1 MELPLYNQN
10 AENIGTVELADNV
23 FGLPMNQD
31 LLYQV
36 VTSQMSNKRQ
46 VLAHAKGRGEVRG
59 GGKKPWKQKGTGRAR
74 HASIRSPIW
83 RGGGVTGGP
92 TKERNFKK
100 DINKKMMQKALKVA
114 LSSKARDG
122 QLFILDALT
131 IEKPKTKEMDG
142 VMKKFTT
149 IFGRLNNVLLVT
161 PTDSAMLYKSAR
173 NLPYLDTIEAR
184 NLNPLILLE
193 ANRVIL
199 SKESLAVI
207 EKQWGNKTEL
217 TTTNE
222 PQPTIKKKKVVA
234 SKLLATS

>member
-1 MELPLYNQN
+1 
-10 AENIGTVELADNV
+10 
-23 FGLPMNQD
+23 
-31 LLYQV
+31 
-36 VTSQMSNKRQ
+36 
-46 VLAHAKGRGEVRG
+46 
-59 GGKKPWKQKGTGRAR
+59 
-74 HASIRSPIW
+74 
-83 RGGGVTGGP
+83 
-92 TKERNFKK
+92 
-100 DINKKMMQKALKVA
+100 MMQKALKVA

-207 EKQWGNKTEL
+207 EKQWG
-217 TTTNE
+217 TT
-222 PQPTIKKKKVVA
+222 K
-234 SKLLATS
+234 SK

>member
-1 MELPLYNQN
+1 MEFPLYNQS
-10 AENIGTVELADNV
+10 AEKVGTIELADGI

-31 LLYQV
+31 LLHQV
-36 VTSQMSNKRQ
+36 ITSQMSNKRQ
-46 VLAHAKGRGEVRG
+46 VLAHTKGRGEVRG

-74 HASIRSPIW
+74 HGSIRSPIW

-92 TKERNFKK
+92 TKEKNFKK
-100 DINKKMMQKALKVA
+100 EINKKMMQKALKVA

-131 IEKPKTKEMDG
+131 IEKPKTKEMDV
-142 VMKKFTT
+142 VMKKFTA
-149 IFGRLNNVLLVT
+149 ILGRLNNVLLVT
-161 PTDSAMLYKSAR
+161 PTDAMVLYKSAR

-207 EKQWGNKTEL
+207 EKQWGTKE
-217 TTTNE
+217 
-222 PQPTIKKKKVVA
+222 
-234 SKLLATS
+234 SK